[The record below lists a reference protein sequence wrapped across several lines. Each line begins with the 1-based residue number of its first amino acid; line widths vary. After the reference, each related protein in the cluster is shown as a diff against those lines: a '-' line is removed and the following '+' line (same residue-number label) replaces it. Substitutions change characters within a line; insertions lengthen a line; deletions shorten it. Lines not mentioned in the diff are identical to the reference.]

1 LAVELHKSGQI
12 SMKKQQE
19 IQDYLE
25 DKLPSYLEMLRQMVE
40 INSFTENPAGV
51 NELGHMTAAVFAGL
65 GFSSETVQ
73 ATNPKF
79 GRHLVMTRNG
89 TGNHTVGLV
98 THLDTVFPAAEEIA
112 NNFHWRVAG
121 DRIYGPGT
129 VDIKGGTVLIYM
141 LLDALHKFAPKQFEA
156 TNWVILADAC
166 EEQDGEDFGA
176 LCRAWLNGA
185 LACLVFEGGLV
196 EDNRFHILVK
206 RKGMSTYRVRVT
218 GKASHAGTAHAA
230 GANAIVQM
238 GEVIQKIAALT
249 DYSRELTFNV
259 GTVHG
264 GTVTNRVPHE
274 CEALVE
280 MRCYDK
286 TTYDAGVAGILA
298 LNGYSTVQSKTDG
311 YPCQTTVEVLRQTP
325 PWPENAGSEKTFE
338 FWRAAAEELGYEAIR
353 SWRGGLSDGNFTWA
367 AIPTLDA
374 LGPNG
379 AYAHCSERAEDGSK
393 DQEYCLPDSFV
404 PKTLLNVAA
413 VLKMIEA

>member
-1 LAVELHKSGQI
+1 MENKT
-12 SMKKQQE
+12 E

-25 DKLPSYLEMLRQMVE
+25 ANMPNYLEMLRQMVE
-40 INSFTENPAGV
+40 INSFTENPDGV
-51 NELGHMTAAVFAGL
+51 NKLGQMTAGVFAGM
-65 GFSSETVQ
+65 GFSAETIQ
-73 ATNPKF
+73 AANPKF
-79 GRHLVMTRNG
+79 GKHLVLTRKG
-89 TGNHTVGLV
+89 TGDKTVGLV
-98 THLDTVFPAAEEIA
+98 THLDTVFPPEEEIA
-112 NNFHWRVAG
+112 NNFYWRVEG

-141 LLDALHKFAPKQFEA
+141 LLDALRQFAPEQFAA
-156 TNWVILADAC
+156 TTWVILADAC

-176 LCRAWLNGA
+176 LCRVTLRDA

-196 EDNRFHILVK
+196 ENNRFRILVK

-218 GKASHAGTAHAA
+218 GKASHAGTAHAS

-238 GEVIQKIAALT
+238 GDVIQQIAALT
-249 DYSRELTFNV
+249 DYERELTFNV

-286 TTYDAGVAGILA
+286 ATYDAGVASILA
-298 LNGYSTVQSKTDG
+298 LNGYSTVKSATDG
-311 YPCQTTVEVLRQTP
+311 YPCTTLVEILRQTP
-325 PWPENAGSEKTFE
+325 PWPENEGSEKTFAYWNE
-338 FWRAAAEELGYEAIR
+338 AAEELGFEAIR
-353 SWRGGLSDGNFTWA
+353 AWRGGLSDGNFTWA
-367 AIPTLDA
+367 SVPTLDA

-379 AYAHCSERAEDGSK
+379 AYAHCSERSEDGSK
-393 DQEYCLPDSFV
+393 DQEYCLLGSFV

-413 VLKMIEA
+413 VMKLVGK